1 MLSDKNILGIARNS
15 SSTAGHGGTQSGRSS
30 STSKRPPIV
39 NGIFKPSLSNI
50 QKHPTT
56 EKRPGYPRNKPH
68 DSMNCPTSLHSD
80 TRLKDQSQWEKSHL
94 RNVGA
99 SPSLNGANLNYSSVN
114 PACPNSSNAASIK
127 VNRHHGRN
135 GTVSNTA
142 AQAPKFVESSSSA
155 PPPKRIIFRPLNKLP
170 ERVSCAYFFFFCTYY
185 VFRKD

>member
-1 MLSDKNILGIARNS
+1 M
-15 SSTAGHGGTQSGRSS
+15 
-30 STSKRPPIV
+30 
-39 NGIFKPSLSNI
+39 
-50 QKHPTT
+50 
-56 EKRPGYPRNKPH
+56 
-68 DSMNCPTSLHSD
+68 
-80 TRLKDQSQWEKSHL
+80 
-94 RNVGA
+94 GA

-170 ERVSCAYFFFFCTYY
+170 ERVSYTYTFILY
-185 VFRKD
+185 LLCVSKGLM